1 MDLPSGLPSLWCAL
15 AWLGAAVALAW
26 SAWRAP
32 WVRLRENEQSHVFLG
47 AIVAVALLWTVA
59 ARVGPLVHVHL
70 LGATLLYL
78 MFGGALG
85 FLALAAGAAAATFA
99 GDGAWSVLGA
109 RLIAAGVIPIAV
121 SHLVLR
127 LAEARLPP
135 NFFVYVFVGGFVG
148 GAAAMLG
155 AGLASTAIIAFAL
168 PAAESGFESWTAML
182 LMLAFG
188 EATLTGMLATLFVVY
203 QPAWVGT
210 FSDRRYLARN
220 GR

>member
-1 MDLPSGLPSLWCAL
+1 MDLPSGLPPVWCAAGWIAAAIVL
-15 AWLGAAVALAW
+15 AWT
-26 SAWRAP
+26 AWRAP
-32 WVRLRENEQSHVFLG
+32 WARLRGNEQSHVFLG
-47 AIVAVALLWTVA
+47 AIVAVALLWSVA
-59 ARVGPLVHVHL
+59 ARVGPLIHVHL

-85 FLALAAGAAAATFA
+85 FLALAAGVAAATLA
-99 GDGAWSVLGA
+99 SDGAWSVLGA
-109 RLIAAGVIPIAV
+109 RLVAAGAV
-121 SHLVLR
+121 PVAISHAVLR

-155 AGLASTAIIAFAL
+155 AGLASTAIVALAL
-168 PAAESGFESWTAML
+168 PLADGGFESWTAML

-210 FSDRRYLARN
+210 FSDRRYLARD